1 MLIIIKIYVISSI
14 VLLYLTTKVYNTEMV
29 SSNICIFLGTIAIIP
44 VINTLLCIKL
54 FITIFDNESFNIDL
68 SEYAG
73 MLEECDK
80 YGEKIKKFLGL

>member
-1 MLIIIKIYVISSI
+1 MMLLKIYIVSTFVI
-14 VLLYLTTKVYNTEMV
+14 LFLTYKVFETGMV

-54 FITIFDNESFNIDL
+54 FITIFNNESCNIDL
-68 SEYAG
+68 SECSD

>member
-1 MLIIIKIYVISSI
+1 MILLKIYIVSAFVI
-14 VLLYLTTKVYNTEMV
+14 LFLTYKVFETGMV

-54 FITIFDNESFNIDL
+54 FITIFDNESFNVDL
-68 SEYAG
+68 SEYTN

>member
-14 VLLYLTTKVYNTEMV
+14 VLLYLTTKVYDTGMV

-44 VINTLLCIKL
+44 VINTLLCVKL
-54 FITIFDNESFNIDL
+54 FITVFNNNSCTLDL
-68 SEYAG
+68 REYADI
-73 MLEECDK
+73 LEEFDK

>member
-1 MLIIIKIYVISSI
+1 MILLKIYIVSAFVI
-14 VLLYLTTKVYNTEMV
+14 LFLTYKVFETGMV

-54 FITIFDNESFNIDL
+54 FITIFDNESCDIDL
-68 SEYAG
+68 SAD

>member
-1 MLIIIKIYVISSI
+1 MILLKIYIVSTIVI
-14 VLLYLTTKVYNTEMV
+14 LFLTYRVFETGMV

-54 FITIFDNESFNIDL
+54 FITIFNNESCNVDL
-68 SEYAG
+68 SEYTD

>member
-1 MLIIIKIYVISSI
+1 MILLKIYIVSTIVI
-14 VLLYLTTKVYNTEMV
+14 LFLTHKVFETGMV

-54 FITIFDNESFNIDL
+54 FITIFDNESCNIDL
-68 SEYAG
+68 REYTD

>member
-1 MLIIIKIYVISSI
+1 MILLKIYIVSAFVI
-14 VLLYLTTKVYNTEMV
+14 LFLTYKVFETGMV

-68 SEYAG
+68 SEYAD

>member
-1 MLIIIKIYVISSI
+1 MILLKIYIVSTIVI
-14 VLLYLTTKVYNTEMV
+14 LFLTYRVFETGMV

-54 FITIFDNESFNIDL
+54 FITIFDNESCNVDL
-68 SEYAG
+68 SEYTD

>member
-1 MLIIIKIYVISSI
+1 MMLLKIYIVSTFVI
-14 VLLYLTTKVYNTEMV
+14 LFLTYKVFETGMV

-68 SEYAG
+68 SEYSD

>member
-1 MLIIIKIYVISSI
+1 MILLKIYIVSAFVI
-14 VLLYLTTKVYNTEMV
+14 LFLTYKVFETGMV

-68 SEYAG
+68 SEYTN

-80 YGEKIKKFLGL
+80 CGEKIKKFLGL